1 MFFNYDLEISYFTM
15 FFFLVAISSF
25 FFLGNI
31 ISSVKNLHPFLKKHN
46 ALSRTISIAIVMG
59 LSRLICIP
67 FQQLLE
73 YGIGTKFEYDEID
86 VLQSFFWGKTMA
98 ITFLII
104 YLYLSK

>member
-31 ISSVKNLHPFLKKHN
+31 ISFVKNLHPFFKKHN

-59 LSRLICIP
+59 LSRIICIP
-67 FQQLLE
+67 FQHLLE
-73 YGIGTKFEYDEID
+73 VGVGTKFEYDELD
-86 VLQSFFWGKTMA
+86 VLQSFFFGKTMA
-98 ITFLII
+98 ISFLILF
-104 YLYLSK
+104 LYFSK